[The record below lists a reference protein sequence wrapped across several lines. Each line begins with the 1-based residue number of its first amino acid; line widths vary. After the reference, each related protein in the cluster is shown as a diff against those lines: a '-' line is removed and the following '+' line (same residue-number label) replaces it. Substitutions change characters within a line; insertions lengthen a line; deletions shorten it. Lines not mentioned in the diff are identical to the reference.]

1 MLEYY
6 SRSRGEKVLEGRE
19 MKLLALYLREF
30 NQDYLSIPADRREFW
45 VNLVNFMA
53 TAALF
58 VVAAVIMWVLA

>member
-1 MLEYY
+1 
-6 SRSRGEKVLEGRE
+6 